1 MNDQDIIDATKSSG
15 IALSERSRAG
25 MRSVLEAA
33 INGDEIAEVVSIRS
47 NPHRRRPVR
56 WWAAGAV
63 AAAAAAA
70 VAIVLVKP
78 DQDPQH
84 ITPATVDTVN
94 EPNDS
99 VAATATTTVTPSVT
113 LGQLAGH
120 RWLVTDTVTN
130 NVAAPWPSAILP
142 FVEFGAGDTLVSGTD
157 GCNDYS
163 AAGSLD
169 NGALKIP
176 ETLST
181 AVLCTDI
188 PNGAL
193 HDGDHLELS
202 PDDGLTLLVNS
213 AAGDPR
219 LRLVRADALAPATDL
234 DGRYAVSADSI
245 LTIDFVQ
252 GDLPVIVGECLAA
265 WRFTNGELVLD
276 DASLQVQQQ
285 GGCLPDASTFGRDDQ
300 LLLEELTKDATIPV
314 VHSNTSDDV
323 FLLGSGSPIR
333 LSRADP
339 SISPDHIT
347 LDRASVL
354 GLTTGE
360 NFDPESTLQML
371 QPVLGP
377 VDHDTGWYTTPV
389 VTYADGTGDCLG
401 GIDFRV
407 LWWGDL
413 SIAFWRQPGEPQLW
427 AWSVGDR
434 QASAWGDRREPY
446 VPIDP
451 TATGI
456 ATEEGIHV
464 GSTEAEMLAAYP
476 DRFHAQ
482 DQALPDGTHL
492 YLSIG
497 DPTGFLGHRGL
508 GVSTTVRDGVVT
520 GIGSARLFC

>member
-1 MNDQDIIDATKSSG
+1 MNDQDIIDATRSSG

-33 INGDEIAEVVSIRS
+33 INGDEIAEVVSISSAPR
-47 NPHRRRPVR
+47 RRRPVL

-63 AAAAAAA
+63 AATAAA

-78 DQDPQH
+78 DHGQQH
-84 ITPATVDTVN
+84 ITPATVDTVD
-94 EPNDS
+94 ETNDS
-99 VAATATTTVTPSVT
+99 VAPTVPSTATPSVT
-113 LGQLAGH
+113 LDQLAGH
-120 RWLVTDTVTN
+120 RWIVTDTVAN

-142 FVEFGAGDTLVSGTD
+142 FVEFGTGDTLVNGTD

-163 AAGSLD
+163 ASGSLD
-169 NGALKIP
+169 NGSLQMP
-176 ETLST
+176 TSQSS
-181 AVLCTDI
+181 AVLCTGVPD
-188 PNGAL
+188 GAL
-193 HDGDHLELS
+193 HDGDHLTLS
-202 PDDGLTLLVNS
+202 PDDRITLLVNN
-213 AAGDPR
+213 AAGIPR
-219 LRLVRADALAPATDL
+219 LRLVQADALAPATDL
-234 DGRYAVSADSI
+234 DGRFAVSADSI

-265 WRFTNGELVLD
+265 WKFTNGQLVLD
-276 DASLQVQQQ
+276 NASLQVQQQ
-285 GGCLPDASTFGRDDQ
+285 GGCFPNVTSFGRDDQ
-300 LLLEELTKDATIPV
+300 LLFDELTNGSTIPV
-314 VHSNTSDDV
+314 VHGDTSDDI
-323 FLLGSGSPIR
+323 FLLGNGSPIR
-333 LSRADP
+333 LGPADP
-339 SISPDHIT
+339 GISPDHIT

-389 VTYADGTGDCLG
+389 VTFADGTGDCLG

-413 SIAFWRQPGEPQLW
+413 SLAFWRQPGEPQLW

-434 QASAWGDRREPY
+434 QASAWDDRREPY
-446 VPIDP
+446 SP
-451 TATGI
+451 TNPAATGL

-492 YLSIG
+492 YLSLA

-508 GVSTTVRDGVVT
+508 GVSITVRDGIVT
-520 GIGSARLFC
+520 GIGSARQFC